1 MILDK
6 VPRYF
11 RPLIGLLGILIILIE
26 MHLNIYKYVFYAIY
40 LLPLI
45 LIPIILKFS
54 KIKKASNLKGSYDV
68 IEIEFNGSKEEKEE
82 MSKIIS
88 NIVKD
93 RSKDNNV
100 RYGSFSISSGGYT
113 RSFIAIGSKEKRY
126 VEIEREV
133 LKTLISTTLK
143 NIKIKDP
150 NEDEKDNI
158 IKAIESISPIG
169 KGELFLIPT
178 DKGISL
184 SEGIYLGKTF
194 DGAHVKDVYLS
205 KKDLES
211 HIAIFGSTGS
221 GKSTTAATIA
231 YRASSYYDILI
242 LDWAGEFSEIINEAN
257 VISPK
262 DFNIDPFKIEEFNER
277 VDILIDSLSN
287 GLGLSQPQQYLL
299 MKVIQEEKPKSI
311 NDLIDKIDRYG
322 EEVRWDR
329 EVKRGLL
336 RKVENLRNIVNKYEN
351 KTLDLKN
358 GINILKLSDIDGLNS
373 RKSYALLFLAM
384 VYLKR
389 KREDKNLL
397 IIIDEVQNY
406 FDVEGGSLIEQMMAQ
421 SRKYGL
427 SLIVSTQSPALI
439 PNSILLNAN
448 TKIIHALRSARD
460 KEIIYLSMN
469 LSHELNNQLD
479 KLDIGEALIQSPSI
493 TDPIIVKV
501 DAINKRRDK
510 IDKSFIKKPIYSNS
524 KIKTLD
530 FIKDDV

>member
-1 MILDK
+1 MIIDK
-6 VPRYF
+6 VPRYL
-11 RPLIGLLGILIILIE
+11 RPLIGLIGILIILMEI
-26 MHLNIYKYVFYAIY
+26 HFNIYKYIFYIIY
-40 LLPLI
+40 ILPLI
-45 LIPIILKFS
+45 GIPIILRLS
-54 KIKKASNLKGSYDV
+54 KIKKANNLKGSYDV

-82 MSKIIS
+82 MSKAIS

-100 RYGSFSISSGGYT
+100 KYGSFSISSGGYT
-113 RSFIAIGSKEKRY
+113 RSFIAIGSKEKNY

-143 NIKIKDP
+143 NVKIKDP
-150 NEDEKDNI
+150 NEQEKENI

-169 KGELFLIPT
+169 KGEIFLIPT

-184 SEGIYLGKTF
+184 NEGIYLGKTF
-194 DGAHVKDVYLS
+194 DGAYVKDVYLS

-231 YRASSYYDILI
+231 YRASSYYDVLI
-242 LDWAGEFSEIINEAN
+242 LDWTGEFSDIIKESN
-257 VISPK
+257 VILPK
-262 DFNIDPFKIEEFNER
+262 DFNIDPFKLEEFNKR
-277 VDILIDSLSN
+277 IDILIDSLSN
-287 GLGLSQPQQYLL
+287 GLGLTQPQQYLL

-311 NDLIDKIDRYG
+311 SDLIDKIEKYG
-322 EEVRWDR
+322 EEARWDR
-329 EVKRGLL
+329 DVKRGLL
-336 RKVENLRNIVNKYEN
+336 RKVENLRNIVKNENNKKLE
-351 KTLDLKN
+351 LKN
-358 GINILKLSDIDGLNS
+358 GINILRLSDIDGLNS

-384 VYLKR
+384 VYLNR

-397 IIIDEVQNY
+397 IVIDEVQNY
-406 FDVEGGSLIEQMMAQ
+406 FDIEGSSLIEQMMAQ

-439 PNSILLNAN
+439 PNSLLLNAN

-469 LSHELNNQLD
+469 LNHELNNQLD
-479 KLDIGEALIQSPSI
+479 KLEVGEALIQSPSI
-493 TDPIIVKV
+493 TDPIIIKV
-501 DAINKRRDK
+501 DIINKGRDK
-510 IDKSFIKKPIYSNS
+510 INKSFIEKPVYSNS
-524 KIKTLD
+524 KVKSIN
-530 FIKDDV
+530 FIKDDI